1 MKKRNIE
8 DTNLFDNKTGEEKSP
23 VKLSNFFM
31 IIGAV
36 LLFASIFY
44 YINATQR
51 IDSRKSEI
59 LEQKELFLQEQSEID
74 TLTKAKKEEA
84 VDLISVVEEK
94 KQRQADEKSDAK
106 KLRAEE
112 KAKKIAEE
120 KRRQEEK
127 ARVYQEAISYIEI
140 QKIGVILPV
149 FMDTSFT
156 HLMYGVGVVEGT
168 DAPNPAPNV
177 TSVLAGH
184 RGGYY
189 GEQTF
194 LRINELTDGDTLV
207 ITTQNEDLVYEYSSQ
222 EVISSTDWSH
232 FYREQDKSKL
242 VLLTCHPYPQN
253 TERLIVNFYLK
264 EIIPH

>member
-1 MKKRNIE
+1 MKKRSIE
-8 DTNLFDNKTGEEKSP
+8 DINLFNRTGEAHSP
-23 VKLSNFFM
+23 VKLSNYFM

-44 YINATQR
+44 YINAEQR
-51 IDSRKSEI
+51 IDNRKAEI
-59 LEQKELFLQEQSEID
+59 LAQKEVFLKEKKQLN
-74 TLTKAKKEEA
+74 TTTKQKGEEF
-84 VDLISVVEEK
+84 VDLISVT
-94 KQRQADEKSDAK
+94 DEKQQRRTETANKDK
-106 KLRAEE
+106 KLKAEE
-112 KAKKIAEE
+112 KAQKMAEE

-127 ARVYQEAISYIEI
+127 ERVYQEAVAFIEI
-140 QKIGVILPV
+140 PKLGIILPI

-168 DAPNPAPNV
+168 DAPNPAPCI

-207 ITTQNEDLVYEYSSQ
+207 ITTQNEDLIYEYSSQ
-222 EVISSTDWSH
+222 SVISSTDWTH
-232 FYREQDKSKL
+232 FDRENDKSKL
-242 VLLTCHPYPQN
+242 ILLTCHPYPQN

-264 EIIPH
+264 EIITH